1 VSQLTTALAVGTYW
15 IQAFIRD
22 RYSATTTGVKFGSNF
37 TGTETCMA
45 PMRWG
50 TTGATASTNAPT
62 MNSTGTT
69 MMEHA
74 STRTVSTTAPNLG
87 PSLSVDSANADMMAV
102 IDIYVQVT
110 VTGNFELYHG
120 SETAVQTSVMPGTS
134 LVINKV
140 I

>member
-1 VSQLTTALAVGTYW
+1 M
-15 IQAFIRD
+15 
-22 RYSATTTGVKFGSNF
+22 ATL
-37 TGTETCMA
+37 
-45 PMRWG
+45 RWG
-50 TTGATASTNAPT
+50 TTGTTTASNAPT

-69 MMEHA
+69 LIEHA